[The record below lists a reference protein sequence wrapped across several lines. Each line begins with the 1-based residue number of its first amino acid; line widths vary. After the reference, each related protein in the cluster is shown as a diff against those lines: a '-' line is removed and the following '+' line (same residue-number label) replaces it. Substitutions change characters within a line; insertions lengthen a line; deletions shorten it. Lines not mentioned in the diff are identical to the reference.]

1 MNNNKNLIRTRPKSN
16 SELRKMYSEQGSD
29 IGIVDSKKI
38 DPNNKRLTKRSKLS
52 HKKSGSS
59 NEKA

>member
-1 MNNNKNLIRTRPKSN
+1 MNNNKNLMKTHGKSN
-16 SELRKMYSEQGSD
+16 SELRKMYSEHGSE
-29 IGIVDSKKI
+29 IGIANGEKI
-38 DPNNKRLTKRSKLS
+38 DSNNQRLTKRSKLS